1 MQSGEA
7 PAKRRP
13 GRPPASDSAGTEELI
28 LRTAREVFG
37 EMGFA
42 KTTFSEVAKR
52 AGLTRPAVNHYFHSK
67 RDLYNAVFESM
78 QNNVVLAAETNAMK
92 HDGLSER
99 LSAFLETASQANSTD
114 RSYARF
120 VTTSLLDGFRQ
131 TEVQERAHAQLDD
144 VRAFIRQVL
153 EAGLVRG
160 DVRSD
165 LDIPAVTEML
175 LAVTWGISLYA
186 GFVGTH
192 EQLEAVIDQF
202 SRLMRGVMW

>member
-1 MQSGEA
+1 MQSRAA

-37 EMGFA
+37 EMGYA
-42 KTTFSEVAKR
+42 KCTFSEVAKR
-52 AGLTRPAVNHYFHSK
+52 AGLTRPAVNHYFHNK
-67 RDLYNAVFESM
+67 RELYDAVFESM
-78 QNNVVLAAETNAMK
+78 QTNIVVAAETNAMK
-92 HDGLSER
+92 HDSLPER
-99 LSAFLETASQANSTD
+99 LSTFLQTASQANSTD

-131 TEVQERAHAQLDD
+131 VEVQERAHAQLDD

-153 EAGLVRG
+153 EAGVDRGEVRA
-160 DVRSD
+160 D
-165 LDIPAVTEML
+165 LDVSAVTEML
-175 LAVTWGISLYA
+175 LAIAWGMGLYA

-192 EQLEAVIDQF
+192 GQLEAVIDQF
-202 SRLMRGVMW
+202 SRLLRGVLW

>member
-1 MQSGEA
+1 VHSSGA

-37 EMGFA
+37 EMGYA
-42 KTTFSEVAKR
+42 KTTFSEIAKR

-67 RDLYNAVFESM
+67 HDLYNAVFESM
-78 QNNVVLAAETNAMK
+78 QNNVVVAAETKAMK
-92 HDGLSER
+92 HDGLPER

-131 TEVQERAHAQLDD
+131 VEVQERAHAQLDD
-144 VRAFIRQVL
+144 VRAFLRRVL
-153 EAGLVRG
+153 EAGIERGEVRA
-160 DVRSD
+160 D
-165 LDIPAVTEML
+165 LDVSAVTEML
-175 LAVTWGISLYA
+175 LAVTWGMGLYA

-192 EQLEAVIDQF
+192 DQLEAVIDQF
-202 SRLMRGVMW
+202 SRLMRGILW